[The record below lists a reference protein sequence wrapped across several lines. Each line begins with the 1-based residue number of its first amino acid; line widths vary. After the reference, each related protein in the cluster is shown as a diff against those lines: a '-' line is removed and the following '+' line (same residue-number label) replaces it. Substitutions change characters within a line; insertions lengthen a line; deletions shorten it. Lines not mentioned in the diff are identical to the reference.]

1 MPGRKTYVPVLLF
14 WIIDN
19 NIPCR
24 ERGNIM
30 KNIVVCYKW
39 VLDEQDIRVNP
50 GDLAL
55 DTSRAKY
62 KISDYDRN
70 AIEAGTVLAEKNSDM
85 AVVSLTYGTNAAKAS
100 LKDALSRGPGKGY
113 WVNDE
118 KSITADACLTAK
130 VLAGAID
137 KIGDYGLIICGE
149 GSADQYSQQVGPRLG
164 ALLGIPALTF
174 VSEVHIE
181 GDFVIATRKLG
192 DCSETVKAKLP
203 AVVSVLPEINKPR
216 IPSLKQVLGA
226 AKKPVV
232 EWKIPDLGLDEQTV
246 AKVKVRKIQGAVME
260 RKNIIYKDGA
270 NSDKINSLLKDLQKE
285 GLI

>member
-1 MPGRKTYVPVLLF
+1 M
-14 WIIDN
+14 
-19 NIPCR
+19 
-24 ERGNIM
+24 M

-39 VLDEQDIRVNP
+39 VPDEQDIRVNP
-50 GDLAL
+50 GDLSL
-55 DTSRAKY
+55 DVSRAKY

-70 AIEAGTVLAEKNSDM
+70 AIEEGVTIAGNDPDTT
-85 AVVSLTYGTNAAKAS
+85 VVSLTYGTQAAKAS

-113 WVNDE
+113 WVNDAHAA
-118 KSITADACLTAK
+118 TADAYVTAK
-130 VLAGAID
+130 VLAAAID
-137 KIGDYGLIICGE
+137 KIGDYGLIVCGE

-174 VSEVHIE
+174 VSEVRLE
-181 GDFVIATRKLG
+181 GDTVIATRKLG

-232 EWKIPDLGLDEQTV
+232 EWKISDLELGEQQV
-246 AKVKVRKIQGAVME
+246 AAKVKVRQIQGAVME
-260 RKNIIYKDGA
+260 RKNVIYKEGTTNEKVDR
-270 NSDKINSLLKDLQKE
+270 LLDNLYKE
-285 GLI
+285 GLV